1 MASLRGILRLV
12 AGSYCA
18 VAARTDL
25 CESEHVGIAC
35 SCGIMVVE
43 ADAHNHM
50 KNLAMRK
57 FLQSKGY
64 LFLYDHGPNAWYAND
79 NFYEIY
85 KDLVY

>member
-1 MASLRGILRLV
+1 MEGAELTVL
-12 AGSYCA
+12 
-18 VAARTDL
+18 
-25 CESEHVGIAC
+25 ESIDFTRV
-35 SCGIMVVE
+35 SFGIMVVE